1 MQQNQQSSSELFDTH
16 PALVTT
22 QQIQKCLDENYRL
35 ILALLDNQNSGKVVA
50 ESAQYQEQL
59 QKNLTYLAAVADA
72 QPQPQTPP
80 PAPQVSQQAT
90 AQQSHIVQHPQSR
103 VPQQQPGG
111 SLGPKLP
118 FQMSATP
125 PDDQSNQHQM
135 IRFYQQ
141 QQQQQRIPFQHP
153 MAGQMASRMGFHGG
167 AYSPMQ
173 HGFDASGGYADY
185 YRQVGA
191 SDANYSTDTQGVMS
205 RFGS

>member
-1 MQQNQQSSSELFDTH
+1 MQQNQQSSSELFNTH

-35 ILALLDNQNSGKVVA
+35 IWALLDNQNSGKVVA
-50 ESAQYQEQL
+50 ESSQYQEQL

-90 AQQSHIVQHPQSR
+90 AQQSHSVQHPQST

-118 FQMSATP
+118 SQMSATP

-141 QQQQQRIPFQHP
+141 QQQQGIPFQHP
-153 MAGQMASRMGFHGG
+153 MASQMASRMGFHG

-173 HGFDASGGYADY
+173 HAFDASGGYADY
-185 YRQVGA
+185 YRQVDA
-191 SDANYSTDTQGVMS
+191 SDANYSTDTQGVTL
-205 RFGS
+205 